1 MKKLLFAAVLG
12 LIGTCAVQ
20 AQNPNGPSTGSGS
33 GNGQGWQQ
41 SPVLTWQHV
50 QRALREARQ
59 WAQQNFGLSLG
70 QMIQEYQA
78 GNLTVELV
86 ETNPPSWTVRVAYD
100 GNVITI
106 ALEDI

>member
-1 MKKLLFAAVLG
+1 MKNWLLAMAMC
-12 LIGTCAVQ
+12 LIGTCALQ
-20 AQNPNGPSTGSGS
+20 AQNPNGNTQ
-33 GNGQGWQQ
+33 GNSQGWQQ

-70 QMIQEYQA
+70 QMIQQYAA

-86 ETNPPSWTVRVAYD
+86 ETNPPSLTVRIRYD
-100 GNVITI
+100 GSTLLLVIDD
-106 ALEDI
+106 L

>member
-1 MKKLLFAAVLG
+1 MKKLLFAAALG
-12 LIGTCAVQ
+12 LIGTCALQ
-20 AQNPNGPSTGSGS
+20 AQNPNGNNQSNT
-33 GNGQGWQQ
+33 QGWQQ

-70 QMIQEYQA
+70 QMIQHYAA

-86 ETNPPSWTVRVAYD
+86 DTAPPSWTVRVSYGGLGIEVVID
-100 GNVITI
+100 G
-106 ALEDI
+106 L

>member
-1 MKKLLFAAVLG
+1 MKKLVCILTLSMMG
-12 LIGTCAVQ
+12 LCAVHG
-20 AQNPNGPSTGSGS
+20 QNPNGPSP

-70 QMIQEYQA
+70 QMIQAYAA

-86 ETNPPSWTVRVAYD
+86 ETNPPSWTFRVSYGGEGILVVID
-100 GNVITI
+100 G
-106 ALEDI
+106 L

>member
-1 MKKLLFAAVLG
+1 MKKLVCTVALCLMG
-12 LIGTCAVQ
+12 LCAVQ
-20 AQNPNGPSTGSGS
+20 AQNPNGNSQ

-70 QMIQEYQA
+70 QMIQQYVA

-86 ETNPPSWTVRVAYD
+86 ETNPPSWTVRVSYN
-100 GNVITI
+100 GSIIII